1 MRDLKSRVT
10 ALAMISSFIS
20 PLSLVNSQ
28 AAVIGDQP
36 LLANDWAGERMAK
49 IKEQS
54 SLVDAFKR
62 VEKLTGYRIMYSYDD
77 VKNYKAQ
84 AMPSSKDIHKALAQV
99 LGNLPL
105 DFTINGKFVSISKKV
120 PQISNISLSS
130 DVKAGKTVVLQG
142 QVVDMNGDPLPGVTV
157 QAGKNSKIAT
167 VTNTDGSFVLQL
179 NRGRAVNVDFS
190 YIGMKSEHYMFKCQ
204 EDFRNLVIKMKDDAS
219 SLKEVVVTG
228 IFRKAKESYTGSVAT
243 IGKEQLQ
250 QYRGQNLLQTLKN
263 ADASINFSIDNLNG
277 SNPNKLPNINIRGNS
292 SLPMSVEEFN
302 AGQESNPNTPLVI
315 MDGFEISLTKLMD
328 YNDEEIESIN
338 ILKDAAA
345 TAIYGSRGANGV
357 IVVVTK
363 RPEPGKLRVN
373 VEAGVQMEVPD
384 LTSYHLLHAAEKLEL
399 ERKAGLYDKDWSSS
413 SNNELLYKEAYQ
425 KRLRDVL
432 NGVDTDWLSKP
443 LRTGVG
449 QRYNLR
455 IEGGST
461 EFRWAADAQYND
473 VEGAMKGSKRRTF
486 NGGITLLYAYKNLTF
501 RNYTSIGVN
510 SSQESPYGTFSTYVS
525 QQPYNS
531 PYDENGNLRKTFDGF
546 WAYAEK
552 VENPLYNATLG
563 SFDKSSYQ
571 EITNNFSV
579 DWKMLPELTLRGQ
592 FGITKNDSETNYFL
606 SPENTYFTVNS
617 SSSSSSSKIDYSTGE
632 GFLRRGIYRYGNG
645 KRLSVNAD
653 VTLSYNKV
661 FNDVHSLYAGLN
673 WSMLQTNYD
682 YFKIA
687 LEGFSN
693 ESLSN
698 IANARQYK
706 QDELPSGT
714 NTKTRQFG
722 VTGNVNYTYNTR
734 YYLDL
739 SYRVDGNSSYGSD
752 KKYASFWST
761 GIGWNLHNE
770 KFLKGNSVVNM
781 LRLKASYGE
790 TGAASGA
797 LETDAYTYYQY
808 VNDNRYMSWNGAQL
822 GGLGNPN
829 LSWQTTKEL
838 NFGTEFALLDS
849 RIKGSFDVYTK
860 KTNNLLSSM
869 DLPLSM
875 GFSSYRANIG
885 EVKNVGWEAALQ
897 GYVIRDAQRKIN
909 WMIGGQLV
917 YNKNKITHLSQAIKD
932 QTDAYMNSDATDE
945 NASGIQNLFYE
956 GRPQNAIYAVRSL
969 GIDPSTGKEIY
980 LDKNGNITDTWR
992 AQDKVYCGSA
1002 DPKYRGILNT
1012 MFQWGDFTFNASFG
1026 YYWGGKIYNSTLR
1039 DRVEVTTSEIMSSN
1053 VDKRVLDSRWFQ
1065 PGDVAFFPKLSDS
1078 KSKATSRYVM
1088 DNNVLE
1094 LQTVSLQYKLKNDY
1108 LSKHFFLNSIIFG
1121 VNLNDLFHWGSVKME
1136 RGTSYPYARNMQA
1149 SVKLLF

>member
-1 MRDLKSRVT
+1 MRDFRSRMASL
-10 ALAMISSFIS
+10 ALISAFVS
-20 PLSLVNSQ
+20 PLSVAYAY
-28 AAVIGDQP
+28 AAVAADQP
-36 LLANDWAGERMAK
+36 LQLNDWANEQMEAMK
-49 IKEQS
+49 SQS
-54 SLVDAFKR
+54 SLADAFKKI
-62 VEKLTGYRIMYSYDD
+62 EKLTGYRIMYSYED
-77 VKNYKAQ
+77 VKNFKAQ
-84 AMPSSKDIHKALAQV
+84 ATPTSKDVHKALAQV
-99 LGNLPL
+99 IGNQPL
-105 DFTINGKFVSISKKV
+105 SYTIEGKFVSV
-120 PQISNISLSS
+120 SLR
-130 DVKAGKTVVLQG
+130 KQRIAEFLATPEIREGNTVILQG
-142 QVVDMNGDPLPGVTV
+142 QVLDANGDPLPGVTV
-157 QAGKNSKIAT
+157 QAGNNGKIAT
-167 VTNTDGSFVLQL
+167 VTNTDGTFALQL
-179 NRGRAVNVDFS
+179 NRGHAVDVEFS
-190 YIGMKSEHYMFKCQ
+190 YIGMKPERYMFRCK
-204 EDFRNLVIKMKDDAS
+204 EDFRNLIIKMKDDES

-243 IGKEQLQ
+243 IGSEQLQ

-302 AGQESNPNTPLVI
+302 AGQESNPNTPLVV

-373 VEAGVQMEVPD
+373 VEAGIQMEVPD
-384 LTSYHLLHAAEKLEL
+384 LSSYHLLNAAQKLEL
-399 ERKAGLYDKDWSSS
+399 ERKAGLYDREWSST
-413 SNNELLYKEAYQ
+413 NQHEYLLKEAYQ

-455 IEGGST
+455 IEGGSQ

-473 VEGAMKGSKRRTF
+473 VEGAMKGSTRRTF
-486 NGGITLLYAYKNLTF
+486 NGGITLLYTYKNLTF
-501 RNYTSIGVN
+501 RNYTSVGINN
-510 SSQESPYGTFSTYVS
+510 SKESPYGTFSDYVK
-525 QQPYNS
+525 QQPYNA
-531 PYDENGNLRKTFDGF
+531 PYDANGNLRKSFDGF
-546 WAYAEK
+546 WAWSGT
-552 VENPLYNATLG
+552 VENPLYNASLG

-571 EITNNFSV
+571 ELTNNFSV
-579 DWKMLPELTLRGQ
+579 DWKILPELTLRGQ
-592 FGITKNDSETNYFL
+592 LGVTKNDTESNYFL
-606 SPENTYFTVNS
+606 SPEDTYFSNS
-617 SSSSSSSKIDYSTGE
+617 DTGKQYQTTE
-632 GFLRRGIYRYGNG
+632 GYLRRGIYRYGNG
-645 KRLSVNAD
+645 KQLSLNAD
-653 VTLSYNKV
+653 VTLAYNKV
-661 FNDVHSLYAGLN
+661 FNEVHSLYAGLN

-682 YFKIA
+682 YFKVA

-693 ESLSN
+693 ESLNN

-706 QDELPSGT
+706 QDEMPSGT

-722 VTGNVNYTYNTR
+722 VTANVNYTYNSK
-734 YYLDL
+734 YYVDF
-739 SYRVDGNSSYGSD
+739 SYRIDGNSSYGSD
-752 KKYASFWST
+752 KKYAPFWSA

-770 KFLKGNSVVNM
+770 KFLKGNPIVNM

-808 VNDNRYMSWNGAQL
+808 ISDNRYMNWMGAQL
-822 GGLGNPN
+822 GGFGNPN
-829 LSWQTTKEL
+829 LSWQTTKEM
-838 NFGTEFALLDS
+838 NIGTEFGFLDN
-849 RIKGSFDVYTK
+849 RIKGSFEVYTK

-869 DLPLSM
+869 DLPLAM

-897 GYVIRDAQRKIN
+897 GFIIRDAKRKIN
-909 WMIGGQLV
+909 WMVGAQLV
-917 YNKNKITHLSQAIKD
+917 YNKNEITHLSQAIKD
-932 QTDAYMNSDATDE
+932 QTDAYMNSDAEDE
-945 NASGIQNLFYE
+945 DASGIQNLFYE

-1012 MFQWGDFTFNASFG
+1012 MFQWGDFTLNASFG
-1026 YYWGGKIYNSTLR
+1026 YYWGGKVYNSTLR
-1039 DRVEVTTSEIMSSN
+1039 DRVEVGLYALQTQN
-1053 VDKRVLDSRWFQ
+1053 VDERVLNQRWYEA
-1065 PGDVAFFPKLSDS
+1065 GDVVFFPKLSNNS
-1078 KSKATSRYVM
+1078 TKASSRYVM

-1094 LQTVSLQYKLKNDY
+1094 LQTVSLQYKLKSPY
-1108 LSKHFFLNSIIFG
+1108 LMRVFKLNSLIVGMNF
-1121 VNLNDLFHWGSVKME
+1121 NDLIHWGTVKME
-1136 RGTSYPYARNMQA
+1136 RGTSYPYARNIQA